1 MTRQQQRR
9 TKFHQLLALMPM
21 LETWET
27 THTVNIGTFHEPELE
42 QVTKAHVR
50 IVPRRIR
57 RDMARKRFQREWK
70 AAR

>member
-1 MTRQQQRR
+1 MTRQQLRR
-9 TKFHQLLALMPM
+9 TQFHQLLALMPM

-27 THTVNIGTFHEPELE
+27 THTVNVGTFREPELE
-42 QVTKAHVR
+42 EVTRHHVR
-50 IVPRRIR
+50 SVPRHIR